1 MSKRKVKRFDT
12 GFKVKVVLDALKEEL
27 TLNELAAKYKVIPRN
42 IINWKKEFLAN
53 ADLVFDK
60 EKAVARYKEQLGE
73 KDQQMD
79 ELYRQLGK
87 SNTQLEWCKK
97 KSKELGLEYEAPIS

>member
-97 KSKELGLEYEAPIS
+97 KI

>member
-1 MSKRKVKRFDT
+1 MSKRQIKRFDT
-12 GFKVKVVLDALKEEL
+12 GFKVKVVLEALKEEL
-27 TLNELAAKYKVIPRN
+27 TLNELAAKYKIIPKN
-42 IINWKKEFLAN
+42 IVNWKKEFLAN

-60 EKAVARYKEQLGE
+60 EKAVTQYKEQLHE
-73 KDQQMD
+73 KDKQMD

>member
-1 MSKRKVKRFDT
+1 MSKRQIKRFDT
-12 GFKVKVVLDALKEEL
+12 GFKVKVVLEALKEEM
-27 TLNELAAKYKVIPRN
+27 TLNELAAKYKIIPRN
-42 IINWKKEFLAN
+42 IVNWKKEFLAN

-60 EKAVARYKEQLGE
+60 EKAVTQYKEQLHE
-73 KDQQMD
+73 KDRQMD

>member
-12 GFKVKVVLDALKEEL
+12 GFKVKVVLEVLKEKM
-27 TLNELAAKYKVIPRN
+27 TLNELATKYKVIPRN
-42 IINWKKEFLAN
+42 IVNWKREFLAN

-60 EKAVARYKEQLGE
+60 EKVVARYKEQLGE
-73 KDQQMD
+73 KDRQMD

>member
-97 KSKELGLEYEAPIS
+97 KSKELRLEYEAPIS